1 MHENDDGGALPAAR
15 GAAEQGVGLVEQRP
29 RVVHQFVL
37 PRLKLGVPRHALDS
51 SIPIGKK
58 HCYYIYT
65 QLEFNKYYYHFN
77 NALYAVSLR
86 SAF

>member
-29 RVVHQFVL
+29 RVVHQFFL

-58 HCYYIYT
+58 HCYTHRWDIIVILLLK
-65 QLEFNKYYYHFN
+65 QREK
-77 NALYAVSLR
+77 SSR
-86 SAF
+86 SAFSVIG